1 MEREFSIS
9 QPALIQFVSFLGL
22 VWIFFCTLLP
32 NFFLSSQ
39 AVVNQLVPPSR
50 AYNLEFYTDVQDLS
64 YLQYHLDRDPC
75 SAKYRKLTK
84 ELCEVIEDYGLV
96 NFTNIGYSG
105 ISENVLA
112 ASNDGTSTEDGEQAR
127 RVVLMFLERLSHP
140 YGLKKSAK

>member
-1 MEREFSIS
+1 MSS
-9 QPALIQFVSFLGL
+9 
-22 VWIFFCTLLP
+22 
-32 NFFLSSQ
+32 LSSQ

-127 RVVLMFLERLSHP
+127 RASEDHQDNPKDESLAEKAAAQSLL
-140 YGLKKSAK
+140 

>member
-1 MEREFSIS
+1 MEET
-9 QPALIQFVSFLGL
+9 QQ
-22 VWIFFCTLLP
+22 
-32 NFFLSSQ
+32 SSQ